1 MADYPYIFGLLKSLE
16 SKLLNQN
23 DMERMID
30 APSLEAAFR
39 VFNDTAYADN
49 LLEVAPRDFQK
60 ALNEDLKQTKLM
72 FENLLNDSRL
82 LAFLFSRFDFH
93 NLKVIFKSKYSHQ
106 DLKEE
111 ESPVGTIPSESLRNH
126 ILSGAKVDLPPH
138 LSKIIEKTKD
148 LFSQDNSPHRIDSF
162 FDKEMFSYLDK
173 TAAAINNNYIS
184 DFLKLQITL
193 ANIKIFL
200 RAKRLKKDAK
210 WLAEEII
217 PGGRIPK
224 KDLLASYD
232 KEPKEALDACCFYFE
247 NKFRPIIEA
256 YLENQNLWRLEQAF
270 ENYELDFLKETKRFP
285 YGPEVAVAY
294 YYANKNAL
302 RQVRLIMTG
311 KLNGVPPAEIKE
323 RLRELW

>member
-16 SKLLNQN
+16 ARLLNQN

-39 VFNDTAYADN
+39 VFNDTEYADN
-49 LLEVAPRDFQK
+49 LLEVSARDFRK
-60 ALNEDLKQTKLM
+60 ALDEDLKQTKQM
-72 FENLLNDSRL
+72 YENLLNDSRL

-93 NLKVIFKSKYSHQ
+93 NLKAIFKSKYGGQ

-111 ESPVGTIPSESLRNH
+111 ESQVGIVSSDTLRNY
-126 ILSGAKVDLPPH
+126 ILSGAKVDLPAH
-138 LSKIIEKTKD
+138 LSLIIEKAQNNFEKD
-148 LFSQDNSPHRIDSF
+148 SSPHNIDSF
-162 FDKEMFSYLDK
+162 FDKEMFSHLDK
-173 TAAAINNNYIS
+173 TAKSIDNAFIY
-184 DFLKLQITL
+184 DFLKLQIAL

-200 RAKRLKKDAK
+200 RAKRLKKDVK

-224 KDLLASYD
+224 EEMLASYD

-247 NKFRPIIEA
+247 NKFRPIIEE
-256 YLENQNLWRLEQAF
+256 YFDSQSLWRLERAF
-270 ENYELDFLKETKRFP
+270 ENYELDFLKEAKRMA
-285 YGPEVAVAY
+285 YGPEIAVAY
-294 YYANKNAL
+294 YYAHKNAL

-311 KLNGVPPAEIKE
+311 KLNGVAPEEIKE